1 MDKLLAMTTF
11 VRIVECGSLTAAA
24 AALDTSLPS
33 VVRRLAELETA
44 LGVRL
49 LNRTTRSLSLT
60 DEGRE
65 YHERCRR
72 VLADVDDAEGALA
85 ARRAEPRGRLR
96 ITAPVMFGRLRVA
109 PIVAA
114 FLGAH
119 PHVQIELLLLD
130 RIVDLVEEGLDVGVR
145 IAQLPDSSLVA
156 VAVGHTRRV
165 VCASRAYLKRAGTP
179 KVPRQ
184 LAGHSCI
191 ASSMLDETRA
201 WSFGGSAPQRV
212 AVQPLLVTNQMD
224 AAIDACRAGLGCV
237 QALRYQVQASLDDR
251 TLVRLLARFEPE
263 PLPIQLVYPHARL
276 LSANV
281 RAFADFAVPR
291 LRAALQDS
299 GARDPAASRRTPS
312 APSRKRAPSARA

>member
-11 VRIVECGSLTAAA
+11 VRIVERGSLTAAA
-24 AALDTSLPS
+24 AALGTSLPS
-33 VVRRLAELETA
+33 VVRRLAELEAA
-44 LGVRL
+44 LGARL

-65 YHERCRR
+65 YHERSLR
-72 VLADVDDAEGALA
+72 VLADIDDAESAIA

-109 PIVAA
+109 PVVAA

-119 PHVQIELLLLD
+119 PEVQIELLLTD
-130 RIVDLVEEGLDVGVR
+130 RVVDVVEEGLDVGVR

-156 VAVGHTRRV
+156 IAVGHTRRI
-165 VCASRAYLKRAGTP
+165 VCASPVYLKRAGTP
-179 KVPRQ
+179 KLPRH
-184 LAGHSCI
+184 LASHACI
-191 ASSMLDETRA
+191 ASSTLGETHV
-201 WSFGGSAPQRV
+201 WSFGGSPPQRV
-212 AVQPLLVTNQMD
+212 AVRPLLITNQMD
-224 AAIDACRAGLGCV
+224 AAIDACRGGLGCV
-237 QALRYQVQASLDDR
+237 QALRYQVQESLHDR
-251 TLVRLLARFEPE
+251 TLVRLLARFEAG

-291 LRAALQDS
+291 LRASLQHPD
-299 GARDPAASRRTPS
+299 APASP
-312 APSRKRAPSARA
+312 ARACLRP